1 MNVVNRE
8 VVAPRRIRSK
18 LSAVIAALILAGL
31 VVHGIVQRH
40 NNVTDLQTLANEE
53 SVPQVQVMS
62 PMVRKRTWRIS
73 GSSVGRLFK

>member
-31 VVHGIVQRH
+31 VVHADGEAGR
-40 NNVTDLQTLANEE
+40 
-53 SVPQVQVMS
+53 
-62 PMVRKRTWRIS
+62 VRAGFAVAGLEVDQGLVRE
-73 GSSVGRLFK
+73 V